1 MVPFSPWLVSIF
13 LSHSS
18 PQAPASWR
26 YKGARPELP
35 VLYAGAGVAVPGLA
49 FLEKYPDWDLQYFV
63 AASSLPVGSYAIFAA
78 IVVLMGYLG
87 VLCGP
92 RYPKVIL
99 GAAAGLL
106 AFTVWT
112 WPRTW
117 HIGTLEEYL
126 AGTAPTLGADFF
138 AFAGPW
144 FFWSGL
150 VFNFCIVSL
159 RAAPTSCRERLRS
172 GASSSARREQRVQA
186 VHSPGTRPALG
197 HDAEFA

>member
-1 MVPFSPWLVSIF
+1 MSRR
-13 LSHSS
+13 
-18 PQAPASWR
+18 PAC
-26 YKGARPELP
+26 P
-35 VLYAGAGVAVPGLA
+35 LA
-49 FLEKYPDWDLQYFV
+49 H
-63 AASSLPVGSYAIFAA
+63 AIFAA

-87 VLCGP
+87 ALWTALP
-92 RYPKVIL
+92 QAHL

-106 AFTVWT
+106 TFTVWT

-159 RAAPTSCRERLRS
+159 ERHRRAV
-172 GASSSARREQRVQA
+172 AS
-186 VHSPGTRPALG
+186 
-197 HDAEFA
+197 D

>member
-1 MVPFSPWLVSIF
+1 MVGFDIPFAFV
-13 LSHSS
+13 
-18 PQAPASWR
+18 AAGAMSWR
-26 YKGARPELP
+26 YEGARPELP

-63 AASSLPVGSYAIFAA
+63 AASSLPVGSYAVFAA
-78 IVVLMGYLG
+78 VVVLMGYLG

-159 RAAPTSCRERLRS
+159 ERHRRAV
-172 GASSSARREQRVQA
+172 AS
-186 VHSPGTRPALG
+186 
-197 HDAEFA
+197 D